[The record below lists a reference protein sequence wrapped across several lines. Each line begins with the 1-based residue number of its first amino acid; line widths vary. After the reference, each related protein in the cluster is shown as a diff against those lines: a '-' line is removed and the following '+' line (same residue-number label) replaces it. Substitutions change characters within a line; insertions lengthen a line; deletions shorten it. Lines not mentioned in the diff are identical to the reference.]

1 MRDKARIAVV
11 VPAKNEELHLG
22 VVLSSMPEWVDE
34 VIVVDD
40 GSSDRT
46 RDIADASER
55 CTCLL
60 ANVRSRGVGAAIAWG
75 YDVALERGAD
85 VVAVM
90 AGDDQ
95 MRPDELARVVG
106 PVVRGEVDYAKGN
119 RLAHPRAKETM
130 PSARR
135 MGTRILGHMTGWVS
149 GISTRDAQCGYTAI
163 SGDMLRKLPL
173 ETLYPRYG
181 YPNDL
186 LVMLGLAGARVEE
199 PMVSPVYEGQASG
212 LKVRR
217 ALFTHAWVLARAI
230 WLKRRRRR
238 LIDRRGRSLDGEKG
252 QDGRE
257 TDELSRLRDVG

>member
-95 MRPDELARVVG
+95 MRPDELAWRWVAPGWRLNVW
-106 PVVRGEVDYAKGN
+106 VCAHAVDEWE
-119 RLAHPRAKETM
+119 RAV
-130 PSARR
+130 A
-135 MGTRILGHMTGWVS
+135 
-149 GISTRDAQCGYTAI
+149 DA
-163 SGDMLRKLPL
+163 L
-173 ETLYPRYG
+173 
-181 YPNDL
+181 
-186 LVMLGLAGARVEE
+186 
-199 PMVSPVYEGQASG
+199 
-212 LKVRR
+212 
-217 ALFTHAWVLARAI
+217 
-230 WLKRRRRR
+230 
-238 LIDRRGRSLDGEKG
+238 
-252 QDGRE
+252 
-257 TDELSRLRDVG
+257 